1 MVMVMAM
8 AMEEKRQKDPM
19 LLRFCFF
26 G

>member
-1 MVMVMAM
+1 MVMVMVM